1 MTQEMFKKLV
11 SVPQAYPSHRDALLC
26 TGTDAE
32 QFLQGQISQD
42 VSALSDGE
50 SSWSFLLNPDGKI
63 SCWFRINRITTE
75 KYLLDMDAGWG
86 QRALDR
92 LVRFKLRVQCEIE
105 LVDLPMISIRGDGA
119 NKLKEESHK
128 AEIVADAEW
137 PRLEGFDLLGDSIQM
152 PAKCNE
158 GKSEEYKFLR
168 IWSGIPCMGSE
179 LDEKIIPAETNLV
192 DRSVSFTKGCYTGQ
206 ELVARVDSRGN
217 NVPKHM
223 RRISSAGVFDVGS
236 EIEID
241 GKTIGK
247 ITSALRSDNE
257 TIGLGF
263 ISRSF
268 EPPGEAKTDGI
279 TVSIESV
286 S

>member
-1 MTQEMFKKLV
+1 MFKKLV

-26 TGTDAE
+26 IGTDTE

-42 VSALSDGE
+42 ISALSDGE

-63 SCWFRINRITTE
+63 SCWFRVNRITAE
-75 KYLLDMDAGWG
+75 KYLLDMDEGWG

-105 LVDLPMISIRGDGA
+105 LVDLPMISIRGNGA

-137 PRLEGFDLLGDSIQM
+137 PELEGFDLLGDSIQM

-158 GKSEEYKFLR
+158 GKSEEYNFLR

-192 DRSVSFTKGCYTGQ
+192 ARSVSFTKGCYTGQ
-206 ELVARVDSRGN
+206 ELVARLDSRGN

-223 RRISSAGVFDVGS
+223 RRISTTGVFDVGS
-236 EIEID
+236 VIEIE
-241 GKTIGK
+241 GKIIGK
-247 ITSALRSDNE
+247 VTSALRSDNE

-268 EPPGEAKTDGI
+268 EPPGEAKIDGV
-279 TVSIESV
+279 TVSIDSV